1 MGFIFGKYGI
11 YVKFRDGSKGFVMK
25 IKGDFIMTSSSFQN
39 AEKFMSKDAAIDYA
53 RRNDI
58 ANGTNENMS
67 RLEGVYLYSDGKIF
81 RM

>member
-11 YVKFRDGSKGFVMK
+11 YVKFRDGSKGYVMNVRD
-25 IKGDFIMTSSSFQN
+25 DFIMTSSSFQN
-39 AEKFMSKDAAIDYA
+39 AEKFMSENAAIAYA

-67 RLEGVYLYSDGKIF
+67 RVEGIYLYSDSKIF